1 MRKINDIKKEISD
14 NLLIVKNQESE
25 QETRVASLEKLD
37 ALNLELKGAYAV
49 DAAER
54 SMVGRSFSENE
65 KKEASRFS
73 FAKFLREASEGN
85 LTGLEAEMAQ
95 EAKNET
101 LRNGQTLRGLGI
113 PTVVLESRDAAPA
126 AGQNVTAPADGG
138 RLVNTEPITYI
149 EALRK
154 KLVLAQLGAKYLP
167 GLVGNVPFVTG
178 STISAA
184 WGSEFEA
191 LNTVAKAAF
200 SIKEMTPKR
209 LAVNTAFSRQL
220 LNQTGGEIERI
231 LMDEMI
237 AAHAGA
243 LEAAAIQ
250 GGGTSEPVGILGTSG
265 IGAVA
270 MGVAGAAITWA
281 KLVELETKINTAN
294 ANMGSLNYLT
304 NSKVVG
310 GLKTIERSV
319 GTARFLLE
327 NGQSN
332 GYPVVATNHVPSNLT
347 KVHVGGGAAGADLTI
362 ENLSAMIFGNFEDL
376 YIGQWGGLDI
386 VVDPYSLKKT
396 GQIETTINAFHD
408 VLVRRPASFA
418 AIKDIIAS

>member
-1 MRKINDIKKEISD
+1 
-14 NLLIVKNQESE
+14 
-25 QETRVASLEKLD
+25 
-37 ALNLELKGAYAV
+37 
-49 DAAER
+49 
-54 SMVGRSFSENE
+54 
-65 KKEASRFS
+65 
-73 FAKFLREASEGN
+73 
-85 LTGLEAEMAQ
+85 
-95 EAKNET
+95 
-101 LRNGQTLRGLGI
+101 
-113 PTVVLESRDAAPA
+113 
-126 AGQNVTAPADGG
+126 
-138 RLVNTEPITYI
+138 
-149 EALRK
+149 
-154 KLVLAQLGAKYLP
+154 
-167 GLVGNVPFVTG
+167 
-178 STISAA
+178 
-184 WGSEFEA
+184 
-191 LNTVAKAAF
+191 
-200 SIKEMTPKR
+200 
-209 LAVNTAFSRQL
+209 
-220 LNQTGGEIERI
+220 
-231 LMDEMI
+231 MDEMI

-332 GYPVVATNHVPSNLT
+332 GYPVIATNHVPSNLT

-376 YIGQWGGLDI
+376 YIGQWGGLDV

>member
-1 MRKINDIKKEISD
+1 MKKINEIKKEISD

-25 QETRVASLEKLD
+25 QEVRSAAIEKLE
-37 ALNLELKGAYAV
+37 ALNLELKDAYIA

-54 SMVGRSFSENE
+54 SIANNTFSDTE
-65 KKEASRFS
+65 KKEAQRFS
-73 FAKFLREASEGN
+73 FAKFLREAAEGN
-85 LTGLEAEMAQ
+85 LTGFEAEMAQ
-95 EAKNET
+95 EARNEASK
-101 LRNGQTLRGLGI
+101 NGQTLRGLGI
-113 PTVVLESRDAAPA
+113 PNLILQSRDAAPA
-126 AGQNVTAPADGG
+126 AGQNVTTVADGG
-138 RLVNTEPITYI
+138 NLVQKYPITYV
-149 EALRK
+149 ELLRK
-154 KLVLAQLGAKYLP
+154 KLVIASLGARYMS

-184 WGSEFEA
+184 WGSEFEP
-191 LNTVAKAAF
+191 LNTVGKAAF

-332 GYPVVATNHVPSNLT
+332 GYPVIATNHVPSNLT

-376 YIGQWGGLDI
+376 YIGQWGGLDV